1 MKKYYMLDF
10 FGREKEISKD
20 FIPKQKER
28 LRKFYKNLS
37 DEEYEKV
44 FYNNILIVKE
54 AKKK

>member
-1 MKKYYMLDF
+1 MKKYYILNF
-10 FGREKEISKD
+10 FGKEMEISKD
-20 FIPKQKER
+20 FIPKQKRR

-44 FYNNILIVKE
+44 FYQNILIVKE